1 MALNLKHQ
9 TESQFL
15 VRVKRR
21 YEQATGYEA
30 ARLAKK
36 LDAWIADGSLKEEEV
51 AKVVFG
57 AKTTAAKEWTD
68 AKKEIDGLKAAYTA
82 IETAKPSTAASVGS
96 VKP

>member
-1 MALNLKHQ
+1 MALKLQHQ
-9 TESQFL
+9 TESEFL
-15 VRVKRR
+15 ARVRRR

-57 AKTTAAKEWTD
+57 AKTVADKEWVD
-68 AKKEIDGLKAAYTA
+68 AKKEIDGLTAAYVA
-82 IETAKPSTAASVGS
+82 IETAKPSTSASVES